1 MDVPLILLRDLAR
14 DQVVPWLARVRAG
27 RRAAL
32 VAAGGAARMPC
43 RLASVSRLELLDGAS
58 AGHLLVEPGT
68 PALRFT
74 GRRAGPEIEIPVG
87 GQVVVVTGA
96 EPDRFASRVGRTVTR
111 YESVPGRPVWIE
123 TTAHDALLVR
133 RALTA
138 APLATPAGVARRP
151 VRT

>member
-1 MDVPLILLRDLAR
+1 VDVPLRLLTDLAR
-14 DQVVPWLARVRAG
+14 DHVVPWLARARAA

-32 VAAGGAARMPC
+32 LTAGGPVRVPC
-43 RLASVSRLELLDGAS
+43 RLATVSRLELLDGTS
-58 AGHLLVEPGT
+58 VGHLRIDPGT

-74 GRRAGPEIEIPVG
+74 GRRSRHGAEVPVG

-96 EPDRFASRVGRTVTR
+96 EPDPFASRVGRTVTR

-123 TTAHDALLVR
+123 TTAHDAALVQ

-138 APLATPAGVARRP
+138 TPPVAPAGAAR
-151 VRT
+151 